1 MNKKERLEN
10 SMEQKRGRASILFE
24 HPPVIRSIASVA
36 GTKEGKGPLGS
47 LFDAVEQDD
56 KMGKENW
63 EEAESAMQEKAA
75 RMAMVKAYLTEGK
88 IDYCFA
94 GDLLGQLIATSFGTG
109 SLKIPLLGLYGACAT
124 MERH

>member
-63 EEAESAMQEKAA
+63 KKRKVPCRKRRPEWLWQRLILQKEK
-75 RMAMVKAYLTEGK
+75 
-88 IDYCFA
+88 
-94 GDLLGQLIATSFGTG
+94 
-109 SLKIPLLGLYGACAT
+109 
-124 MERH
+124 